1 MPRILKYQP
10 TNARKDRAKSLGI
23 DTGKDEQQLI
33 DANPISRAVLLK
45 AGFTSDQSSKEVLGS
60 DD

>member
-1 MPRILKYQP
+1 MAAKLKKKNGNG
-10 TNARKDRAKSLGI
+10 TAVEVNHI

-33 DANPISRAVLLK
+33 NANPISRAVLFR